1 MFVLIVF
8 GRKKELRRN
17 FVGMSPHAFRKD
29 VLLSEAHKKKERK
42 KRERK
47 KARKGMKES
56 NPLSKKGRKRRGR
69 TNFSH
74 SSYYNVLRA
83 TKGELEAR
91 SRN

>member
-1 MFVLIVF
+1 
-8 GRKKELRRN
+8 
-17 FVGMSPHAFRKD
+17 
-29 VLLSEAHKKKERK
+29 
-42 KRERK
+42 
-47 KARKGMKES
+47 MKES

-91 SRN
+91 SRNWFEKENSEIETESSVDSSADDVSPNYKWIDQIPLRKFAINKN

>member
-1 MFVLIVF
+1 
-8 GRKKELRRN
+8 
-17 FVGMSPHAFRKD
+17 
-29 VLLSEAHKKKERK
+29 
-42 KRERK
+42 
-47 KARKGMKES
+47 MKES
-56 NPLSKKGRKRRGR
+56 NPVSKKGRKRRGR